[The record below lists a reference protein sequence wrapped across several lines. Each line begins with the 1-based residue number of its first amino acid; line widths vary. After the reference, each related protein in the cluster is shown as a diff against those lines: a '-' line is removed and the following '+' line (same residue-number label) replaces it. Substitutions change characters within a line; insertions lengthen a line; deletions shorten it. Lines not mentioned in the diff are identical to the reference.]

1 MTSLIISENVP
12 VVSSDRRLGLSSVS
26 HCSCALV
33 LCSGLVCVVL
43 CMHGVSYLLLFFLFT
58 HIRGTMV
65 VQGILDS
72 PLVGLCLRINNSQAV

>member
-33 LCSGLVCVVL
+33 YARCKLPVVVL
-43 CMHGVSYLLLFFLFT
+43 TLSYSY
-58 HIRGTMV
+58 RTMV
-65 VQGILDS
+65 EGILDS
-72 PLVGLCLRINNSQAV
+72 PLVGLCLRINNSGAV